1 MKIYLK
7 KFDFPS
13 SDAEWQEIVF
23 GSKEFKRT
31 CYNSIYPFKVLP
43 EHIRKLEFS
52 PITVLYGTNGSG
64 KTTTMKMLATLL
76 LPAGIT
82 NEACIYYKNEYKILG
97 ASDDPERAYV
107 EDVLPGKMYYN
118 LKSIQSF
125 GFWHEVKVL
134 FMTVLTVLGKD
145 YQGDYVAPEKK
156 DGEPTEEKEA
166 IHS

>member
-64 KTTTMKMLATLL
+64 KTTMLNVIAETL
-76 LPAGIT
+76 GINRSVRINKT
-82 NEACIYYKNEYKILG
+82 IFLNE
-97 ASDDPERAYV
+97 
-107 EDVLPGKMYYN
+107 
-118 LKSIQSF
+118 F
-125 GFWHEVKVL
+125 VKL
-134 FMTVLTVLGKD
+134 CD
-145 YQGDYVAPEKK
+145 YE
-156 DGEPTEEKEA
+156 
-166 IHS
+166 

>member
-1 MKIYLK
+1 MVQDADK
-7 KFDFPS
+7 KALLTIGKDS
-13 SDAEWQEIVF
+13 RVTRVGRLIRQCRLDEICQVIDVLC
-23 GSKEFKRT
+23 GSMTFVGTR
-31 CYNSIYPFKVLP
+31 P
-43 EHIRKLEFS
+43 EVPKYVDQYAPE
-52 PITVLYGTNGSG
+52 
-64 KTTTMKMLATLL
+64 MLATLL

-118 LKSIQSF
+118 LQSIQSF

-156 DGEPTEEKEA
+156 DREPTEEKET